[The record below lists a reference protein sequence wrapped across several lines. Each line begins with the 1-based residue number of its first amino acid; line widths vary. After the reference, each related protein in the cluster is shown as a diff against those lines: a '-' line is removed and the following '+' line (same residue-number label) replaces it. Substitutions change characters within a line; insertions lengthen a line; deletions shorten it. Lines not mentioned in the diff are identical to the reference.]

1 MLVLTRRPGE
11 KICIGKEITCVLLQ
25 IRGNHVRVGIEAP
38 PQVPIVRSELLELR
52 SDSRIKGGRHGR
64 KKHHAAANP

>member
-52 SDSRIKGGRHGR
+52 IKGGRHGR